1 MTQNGLHMKPR
12 RRRYLEE
19 KKIIDQK
26 TFTQQR
32 SNSEMRVC
40 YYELLNVA
48 RIAQP
53 DELKKAYRKQALIWH
68 PGIPSFACFNS
79 QTPNVI
85 VTDNCFSDK
94 NPDRIEKATEHFAL
108 IQEAYEVLSDPQER
122 AW

>member
-1 MTQNGLHMKPR
+1 MNDPKRFTYETPPKTIFGR
-12 RRRYLEE
+12 
-19 KKIIDQK
+19 KKNYRSKDI
-26 TFTQQR
+26 QR
-32 SNSEMRVC
+32 SISKMRVC